1 MSEPPAPLVIA
12 RDAPAALTDAVDF
25 SRVRRVLVVKLRFHG
40 DVLLA
45 SPVFGALKQRHPH
58 LEIDALIYRETLD
71 MLSLNPAIAQIHC
84 IDRGWKELGIVGQLR
99 AETDLLRRLRARR
112 YDLLIHL
119 TEHWRGPILKR
130 LLGIPLA
137 VSERYA
143 RRSRSRFWQHSFTHH
158 FAKPRNPRH
167 KVESHLDALR
177 RIGVYPQ
184 PGARGLQLIPGPEAQ
199 SSAAGKLSRWG
210 LNDRPFVLIH
220 PTSRFQHKC
229 WTVEGMAELIDR
241 LQPRVP
247 VLLTAAPSA
256 AELEVIA
263 AIRAKTRTTPVSLAG
278 ELDLKELAYCIGAA
292 RLFVGV
298 DSAPMHMAAAMQTP
312 VVALFGPTS
321 QAVWA
326 PWQVPHRIVA
336 TRPSCQPC
344 HLRGC
349 GESHVA
355 DCLLAIEVDSVW
367 QACQSLLTLE
377 CNR

>member
-1 MSEPPAPLVIA
+1 MNV

-45 SPVFGALKQRHPH
+45 TPVFAALRQRHPH
-58 LEIDALIYRETLD
+58 LEIDALIYQETRD
-71 MLSLNPAIAQIHC
+71 MLASHPDIAQIHC
-84 IDRGWKELGIVGQLR
+84 IDRTWKRLGIFANLR
-99 AETDLLRRLRARR
+99 AELSLLRRLRARR

-130 LLGIPLA
+130 ALGIPMA
-137 VSERYA
+137 VTERYA
-143 RRSRSRFWQHSFTHH
+143 RRSRSRFWRRSFTHH
-158 FAKPRNPRH
+158 YASPRNPRH

-177 RIGVYPQ
+177 RIGVYPAPQ
-184 PGARGLQLIPGPEAQ
+184 AKALQLIPGPEAEI
-199 SSAAGKLSRWG
+199 STRSKLTRLG
-210 LNDRPFVLIH
+210 LRDRSFVLVH
-220 PTSRFQHKC
+220 PASRFFHKC
-229 WTVEGMAELIDR
+229 WSVEGMAALIDA
-241 LQPRVP
+241 LQAQLP

-256 AELEVIA
+256 AELAMVE
-263 AIRAKTRTTPVSLAG
+263 AIRALTRTVPLSLAG
-278 ELDLKELAYCIGAA
+278 ELDLKELAYCIGQA

-336 TRPSCQPC
+336 THPSCQPC

-349 GESHVA
+349 GEGHVS
-355 DCLLAIEVDSVW
+355 DCLMAIEAQSVLR
-367 QACQSLLTLE
+367 ACQSLLIAD

>member
-1 MSEPPAPLVIA
+1 MSELPRSRVIP

-45 SPVFGALKQRHPH
+45 TPVFSALKQRHPH
-58 LEIDALIYRETLD
+58 LEIDALIYRETRD
-71 MLSLNPAIAQIHC
+71 MLTFHPDITQIHC
-84 IDRGWKELGIVGQLR
+84 IDRSGNRPGSFGSLR
-99 AETDLLRRLRARR
+99 AEVGLLRRLRARR
-112 YDLLIHL
+112 YDLLLHL

-137 VSERYA
+137 VTERYA
-143 RRSRSRFWQHSFTHH
+143 RRARSRFWQRSFTHH
-158 FAKPRNPRH
+158 YASPRNPRH
-167 KVESHLDALR
+167 KVENHLDALR
-177 RIGVYPQ
+177 RIGIYPELKVR
-184 PGARGLQLIPGPEAQ
+184 ALQLVPGPEAETR
-199 SSAAGKLSRWG
+199 ARAKLARLG
-210 LNDRPFVLIH
+210 LNDRPFVLMH
-220 PTSRFQHKC
+220 PTSRFLHKC
-229 WTVEGMAELIDR
+229 WTIEGMAELIDR
-241 LQPRVP
+241 LQPLP

-256 AELEVIA
+256 AELEMVE
-263 AIRAKTRTTPVSLAG
+263 AIRTRARTAPASLAG
-278 ELDLKELAYCIGAA
+278 QLDLKELACCIGAA

-321 QAVWA
+321 QDVWR

-349 GESHVA
+349 GEGHVSE
-355 DCLLAIEVDSVW
+355 CLLAIEVDAVLR
-367 QACQSLLTLE
+367 ACQNLLALE
-377 CNR
+377 